1 MRQELGIQFLILNSF
16 PSEETAS
23 FFLTSLRRTVS
34 TYSSVS
40 AAYKVLKIGILQLGE
55 RPLRWEL
62 LEKDE
67 DYETSEYL
75 LSGIVHVYTSV
86 TYARKSS
93 RLESKTSWS
102 VSASKATRQERKIPL
117 ALLKCF
123 AAGVLRAV
131 NNFPK

>member
-62 LEKDE
+62 LEK
-67 DYETSEYL
+67 
-75 LSGIVHVYTSV
+75 V
-86 TYARKSS
+86 TAARGVCFQMKI
-93 RLESKTSWS
+93 
-102 VSASKATRQERKIPL
+102 TRHRST
-117 ALLKCF
+117 F
-123 AAGVLRAV
+123 
-131 NNFPK
+131 